1 MNKHSGFGRF
11 MTIVGCVLLAV
22 ALGALLAFSQM
33 KQQENTKE
41 LETKAQQAMAM
52 DSNNSY
58 QTTVASSSAPA
69 APQEAPDTSSSSSTA
84 SVSASSE
91 SVSAVSASSDSN
103 DKKDTQTTYTAISVR
118 GDSYMDDDADK
129 ANGYPAKLQA
139 LLQADGSTVTVEDD
153 TWDMAGTLS
162 QMSLAGVPDSTVQGY
177 ISEHTQKGL
186 TSNYET
192 VVRNDLSKYKKDRTD
207 QGDLPVLTMGYHGGW
222 GNDLN
227 ELIEQE
233 KAVLATYT
241 NGSKDYLV
249 LGSYPADWTDHT
261 AYDQAMTAAFGD
273 HYVSLNATVPN
284 SLMTEEGRQGIA
296 QIVFNKLKELK
307 YIS

>member
-1 MNKHSGFGRF
+1 MNKHSGFGGF
-11 MTIVGCVLLAV
+11 MTVVGCVLLAV
-22 ALGALLAFSQM
+22 ALGALLAFSNM
-33 KQQENTKE
+33 KQEENTKN
-41 LETKAQQAMAM
+41 LETKAQQAMAQ

-58 QTTVASSSAPA
+58 QTTVASSSASQA
-69 APQEAPDTSSSSSTA
+69 APEDAGTTSSSSTA
-84 SVSASSE
+84 SVSSDSE
-91 SVSAVSASSDSN
+91 SVAVVSTSSASA
-103 DKKDTQTTYTAISVR
+103 DKKDAQTTYTAISVR

-139 LLQADGSTVTVEDD
+139 LLQADGSAVTAEDD

-177 ISEHTQKGL
+177 ISEHNQEGL
-186 TSNYET
+186 TSNYELI
-192 VVRNDLSKYKKDRTD
+192 VRNDLAKYKKDRTD

-222 GNDLN
+222 GDDLD

-261 AYDQAMTAAFGD
+261 AYDQAMTQAFGD

-307 YIS
+307 YI